1 MDKIQTW
8 FWEEYNGP
16 LMKMAEA
23 FAKVH
28 PQLVKV
34 GLEQLKLHDS
44 FGLSILYVLTKSIQ
58 LCRQVRVILR

>member
-1 MDKIQTW
+1 
-8 FWEEYNGP
+8 
-16 LMKMAEA
+16 MKMAEA

-58 LCRQVRVILR
+58 LCRQVRVILC